1 MSYLNTGIKQFIAKK
16 DNTRGLFALSDRSL
30 WKVSLFDKSTVL
42 LWLPMDDVI
51 VVDGF
56 LNTYKITHVKR
67 KETIE
72 AELVQ
77 K

>member
-16 DNTRGLFALSDRSL
+16 DNTRGLLALSDRSL

-42 LWLPMDDVI
+42 LWLPMDDV
-51 VVDGF
+51 VVGEGI